1 MVTPARDWD
10 SFASSS
16 PVNGAVHMDFAVEGV
31 HCAGCMNKIER
42 GLSRMDGID
51 RARLN
56 LSSHRLSVDWHPGEM
71 NAETIVEVLDAMGYK
86 AHPFD
91 PTLVKDA
98 GDATSRELLRSMAVA
113 GFASMNVM
121 LLSVS
126 IWSGN
131 VTDITSETRDFF
143 HWLSALIAL
152 PAAAYAGRPFFR
164 SAFAA
169 LRNRSVNMDVP
180 ITIGVILALALSVL
194 QTLQHAEHA
203 YFDSAI
209 MLLFFLLI
217 GRYLDQ
223 NMRRRTRSFAENIA
237 ALRADM
243 AVKVLP
249 DGSTREVPLSRVDP
263 GDSVLVSPGERISV
277 DGIVQTGRS
286 DIDQSLITGETA
298 LCAVEPGANV
308 YAGTLN
314 ATGNLKIQVT
324 AATQGTLLDEVNR
337 LLETAAQARSR
348 YVKLADRAASL
359 YAPMVHSAAALTFL
373 GWWIWGGEWQQALI
387 IAISVL
393 IITCPCA
400 LGLAIPAVQ
409 VVASGLL
416 YRFGILL
423 NSGDAIERLAEVD
436 TIIFDKTGTL
446 TKPLPHLLNP
456 DAYPQAVLDL
466 AGRLALSSHHPLATA
481 LAAASGVTR
490 PLENVREIAGSG
502 VEVQRNGRLLR
513 LGSPRFCDVA
523 ADQLDKVMKT
533 SPSASLLAFRN
544 GDEQPTLFL
553 LEQAVREDAWDVIR
567 RLKRIGYDLEILS
580 GDRQP
585 AVSAVA
591 VQLGIERHASDLRPQ
606 DKIARLNQLKAA
618 GKSVLMVGDG
628 LNDAPALA
636 AAHVSLSPVTAVQLS
651 QAAADGVF
659 LGDRLGPVRHA
670 LTVSKA
676 ARRAMSQNLL
686 LSTLYNV
693 VAVPIAVAGFVTPLL
708 AAVAMSGSSIIVTA
722 NALKLRFMQPR
733 QSDEVVDRG

>member
-1 MVTPARDWD
+1 
-10 SFASSS
+10 
-16 PVNGAVHMDFAVEGV
+16 MDFAVDGV
-31 HCAGCMNKIER
+31 HCAGCMGKIER

-56 LSSHRLSVDWHPGEM
+56 LSSHRLSVDWHPDEI

-91 PTLVKDA
+91 PNLVRES
-98 GDATSRELLRSMAVA
+98 GDATSRELLRCMAVA

-131 VTDITSETRDFF
+131 VTDIAPETRDFF

-169 LRNRSVNMDVP
+169 LRIRSVNMDVP
-180 ITIGVILALALSVL
+180 ITIGVLLALALSVL
-194 QTLQHAEHA
+194 QTIQHAEHA

-243 AVKVLP
+243 AVKLLP

-263 GDSVLVSPGERISV
+263 GDSVLVSPGERVSV
-277 DGIVQTGRS
+277 DGIVQTGQS

-298 LCAVEPGANV
+298 LCAVKPGSNV

-314 ATGNLKIQVT
+314 ATGSLKIQVT

-348 YVKLADRAASL
+348 YVKLADRAAAL

-373 GWWIWGGEWQQALI
+373 GWWIWGGDWQQAMI

-436 TIIFDKTGTL
+436 TIVFDKTGTL
-446 TKPLPHLLNP
+446 TNAKPHLVNASACSGSALN
-456 DAYPQAVLDL
+456 L
-466 AGRLALSSHHPLATA
+466 AGRLALSSRHPLAIA
-481 LAAASGVTR
+481 LAKASDAAN
-490 PLENVREIAGSG
+490 PLENVQEIPGAG
-502 VEVQRNGRLLR
+502 VEAILDGQRLR
-513 LGSPRFCDVA
+513 LGSPDFCGVSSSRVETA
-523 ADQLDKVMKT
+523 LASSPGASVLVFQCDQKEPD
-533 SPSASLLAFRN
+533 
-544 GDEQPTLFL
+544 LFL
-553 LEQAVREDAWDVIR
+553 IEQSVREDAQNVV
-567 RLKRIGYDLEILS
+567 LQLQSSGYHLEILS
-580 GDRQP
+580 GDRRA

-591 VQLGIERHASDLRPQ
+591 AEIGIKTYAAELHPQ
-606 DKIARLNQLKAA
+606 DKIARLDELKAS
-618 GKSVLMVGDG
+618 GRTVLMVGDG

-659 LGDRLGPVRHA
+659 LGERLEPVARA
-670 LTVSKA
+670 LNISIL

-686 LSTLYNV
+686 LSTLYNI

-722 NALKLRFMQPR
+722 NALRLRLMQPR
-733 QSDEVVDRG
+733 QINSNGEQG